1 MNLSSIKNKVVL
13 MIIFAAFFQL
23 VSFILSQALVKID
36 EDLEKKNYVLIS
48 NNIKLKDIDMHLNNV
63 IPNLQIFSINQI
75 LNSQLYIKYYNGNE
89 YEKSFLP
96 VYQNLK
102 FYFGYIK
109 NDFFIQEDNKLNN
122 EINDIEKKLEQMKN
136 QTNLEKILFLEKKLY
151 PVFNHLMKLRTSVSD
166 ENKRLSLTKDN
177 FKSIRHKIN
186 IGLVIT
192 QILNLLFLT
201 LFFFFVFPVSLR
213 YFSENK

>member
-1 MNLSSIKNKVVL
+1 

-122 EINDIEKKLEQMKN
+122 EINDIEKNLEQMKN

-213 YFSENK
+213 YFSKNK

>member
-1 MNLSSIKNKVVL
+1 

-122 EINDIEKKLEQMKN
+122 EINDIEKNLEQMKN

>member
-48 NNIKLKDIDMHLNNV
+48 NNIKLKDIDMHLKNV

-122 EINDIEKKLEQMKN
+122 EINDIEKNLEQMKN

>member
-1 MNLSSIKNKVVL
+1 MNLSSVKNKVVL

-23 VSFILSQALVKID
+23 ASFILSQALVKID

-122 EINDIEKKLEQMKN
+122 EINDIEKHLEQMKN

-186 IGLVIT
+186 IGIVIT

>member
-1 MNLSSIKNKVVL
+1 
-13 MIIFAAFFQL
+13 
-23 VSFILSQALVKID
+23 
-36 EDLEKKNYVLIS
+36 
-48 NNIKLKDIDMHLNNV
+48 
-63 IPNLQIFSINQI
+63 
-75 LNSQLYIKYYNGNE
+75 
-89 YEKSFLP
+89 
-96 VYQNLK
+96 
-102 FYFGYIK
+102 
-109 NDFFIQEDNKLNN
+109 
-122 EINDIEKKLEQMKN
+122 MKN

>member
-1 MNLSSIKNKVVL
+1 MNLSSVKNKVVL

-23 VSFILSQALVKID
+23 ASFILSQALVKID

-63 IPNLQIFSINQI
+63 IPNLQIFSLNQV

-122 EINDIEKKLEQMKN
+122 EINDIEKHLEQMKN

-186 IGLVIT
+186 IGIVIT

>member
-23 VSFILSQALVKID
+23 ASFILSQALVKID

-122 EINDIEKKLEQMKN
+122 EINDIEKNLEQMKN

>member
-1 MNLSSIKNKVVL
+1 

-23 VSFILSQALVKID
+23 ASFILSQALVKID

-122 EINDIEKKLEQMKN
+122 EINDIEKHLEQMKN

-186 IGLVIT
+186 IGIVIT

>member
-122 EINDIEKKLEQMKN
+122 EINDIEKNLEQMKN

>member
-1 MNLSSIKNKVVL
+1 

-89 YEKSFLP
+89 Y
-96 VYQNLK
+96 
-102 FYFGYIK
+102 
-109 NDFFIQEDNKLNN
+109 
-122 EINDIEKKLEQMKN
+122 
-136 QTNLEKILFLEKKLY
+136 
-151 PVFNHLMKLRTSVSD
+151 
-166 ENKRLSLTKDN
+166 
-177 FKSIRHKIN
+177 
-186 IGLVIT
+186 
-192 QILNLLFLT
+192 
-201 LFFFFVFPVSLR
+201 
-213 YFSENK
+213 